1 MSILASSVMG
11 SQFPVDSLATSLFGL
26 GLRESWSLHW
36 QREKAIMRIVIIAF
50 DAVDR
55 LAVDRLYM
63 EWWRARRRSDLQPS
77 ILGRAAGN
85 RVTLTVD
92 SEFVPELQKAGV
104 AFEVQSAAA

>member
-1 MSILASSVMG
+1 MT
-11 SQFPVDSLATSLFGL
+11 PLFGL
-26 GLRESWSLHW
+26 RLRETLSLHL
-36 QREKAIMRIVIIAF
+36 QREKAIMRVVVIAF

-77 ILGRAAGN
+77 IIGRAAGN
-85 RVTLTVD
+85 KVTLTVA
-92 SEFVPELQKAGV
+92 SEFVPELQKAGI